1 MWMSGTESEMVTA
14 RDAAIQAMDNV
25 EGIPGK

>member
-14 RDAAIQAMDNV
+14 RDAAIQAMDEI
-25 EGIPGK
+25 EGIEG